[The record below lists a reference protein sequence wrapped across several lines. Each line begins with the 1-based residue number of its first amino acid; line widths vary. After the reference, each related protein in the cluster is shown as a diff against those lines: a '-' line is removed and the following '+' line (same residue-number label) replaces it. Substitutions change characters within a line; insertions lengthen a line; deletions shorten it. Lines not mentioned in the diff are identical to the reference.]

1 MVVLIGDNNPVH
13 VVTGNGSWSLEFA
26 LSFSTLSK
34 LVLESAFFIIDFN
47 SVVGSIGHHD
57 QTWFSAVYTP
67 WAAKLT
73 PGLPFWPECGFW
85 HIDFSVVATYANVN
99 LKKKI
104 VFWSVFT
111 ILHRDLR
118 NDLFFFRQFTF
129 SNFWL
134 DCFSP
139 FLFGLLFLF
148 LDFGFFF
155 RLLFLFW
162 AFISLFAQIAIWSQ
176 FLPSFISI

>member
-73 PGLPFWPECGFW
+73 PSLPFWPECGFW

-99 LKKKI
+99 LKKKNSFFDQYLLFYI
-104 VFWSVFT
+104 AILGMTCFSSDNLLFLISDWTVFLLFY
-111 ILHRDLR
+111 LDFY
-118 NDLFFFRQFTF
+118 FFFWTLVSF
-129 SNFWL
+129 L
-134 DCFSP
+134 DFY
-139 FLFGLLFLF
+139 FFFGLLFPF
-148 LDFGFFF
+148 LHK
-155 RLLFLFW
+155 
-162 AFISLFAQIAIWSQ
+162 
-176 FLPSFISI
+176 